1 MYMVHGPPQRHE
13 ADQVC
18 LHCMTGCVVCTEV
31 GSVDW
36 RVSGTTVQHLH
47 LLEEHTL
54 TRTPHSSNTNTE
66 TWKNRSIVVQ
76 CITCAICMAIPATL
90 SEF

>member
-1 MYMVHGPPQRHE
+1 MLEIDWGVHVILVGVVCMYMVHGPPQRHE

-47 LLEEHTL
+47 LLGEHTL
-54 TRTPHSSNTNTE
+54 TRTPHT
-66 TWKNRSIVVQ
+66 Q
-76 CITCAICMAIPATL
+76 
-90 SEF
+90 